1 MKRTNIL
8 LKFKQTCSNFL
19 NLTRLD
25 DYCLVPCTHL
35 RSNFTKE
42 ELMSNSTFFSTETNL
57 VEAVCN
63 GAKQAGKSVGALV
76 LMVIA
81 FISLYYFVDS
91 TVAWLGSRAG
101 LETTLSVRIMFLL
114 STVFVGS

>member
-1 MKRTNIL
+1 
-8 LKFKQTCSNFL
+8 
-19 NLTRLD
+19 
-25 DYCLVPCTHL
+25 
-35 RSNFTKE
+35 
-42 ELMSNSTFFSTETNL
+42 MSNSTFFSTETNL
-57 VEAVCN
+57 VEAVCK

-76 LMVIA
+76 PQNWIQARTLMVIA

>member
-1 MKRTNIL
+1 
-8 LKFKQTCSNFL
+8 
-19 NLTRLD
+19 
-25 DYCLVPCTHL
+25 
-35 RSNFTKE
+35 
-42 ELMSNSTFFSTETNL
+42 MSTSTFFSTETNL

-91 TVAWLGSRAG
+91 TAAWLGSRAG
-101 LETTLSVRIMFLL
+101 LETSLSVGIMFHL
-114 STVFVGS
+114 SIVFTGS